1 MKLLPPIAAAALL
14 LVAVA
19 VAARVPAAN
28 AAGWVE
34 LDLTQTGTA
43 SDAALA
49 QRAAGIAV
57 EQYNAQTYN
66 AQTKSALSL
75 AAVESAEV
83 FVPADVGWRAVIR
96 VAFTAGEE
104 QGVLRRLLRGP
115 GSTVAVQAEIAGTS
129 HELHHYKLERF
140 VTTG

>member
-1 MKLLPPIAAAALL
+1 MKLLLPIAAAALL
-14 LVAVA
+14 LVALT
-19 VAARVPAAN
+19 ARVPAAS

-34 LDLTQTGTA
+34 LDLTKTGAA

-57 EQYNAQTYN
+57 ETYN
-66 AQTKSALSL
+66 AQTQSALSL
-75 AAVESAEV
+75 AAVQSAEV
-83 FVPADVGWRAVIR
+83 FVPADVGRRAVIR
-96 VAFTAGEE
+96 VAFAAEE
-104 QGVLRRLLRGP
+104 QQGVLQRLLRGP

-140 VTTG
+140 VITG

>member
-19 VAARVPAAN
+19 VAARVPAAS

-34 LDLTQTGTA
+34 LDLTQTGAA

-57 EQYNAQTYN
+57 EQYNT
-66 AQTKSALSL
+66 QTKSALSL
-75 AAVESAEV
+75 AAVKSAEV
-83 FVPADVGWRAVIR
+83 FVPADVGRRAVIR